1 MSIIYFYNILKKKG
15 ADFVHF
21 DDHVRKRIYSTLEKE
36 IKFNDLDQNEIFNDL
51 RYYFDK
57 EIIVWGTGRY
67 AQEVIEKSFLFKK
80 SKVAFYVDK
89 FFSEKT
95 NKFIKE
101 KVLNPKHILDSNL
114 PIFIASSTY
123 WHDIYTQI
131 VEMGVNKKRIIN
143 TLIL

>member
-1 MSIIYFYNILKKKG
+1 M
-15 ADFVHF
+15 
-21 DDHVRKRIYSTLEKE
+21 E
-36 IKFNDLDQNEIFNDL
+36 QNEIFNDL

-101 KVLNPKHILDSNL
+101 KVLNPKHILESNL

-131 VEMGVNKKRIIN
+131 VKMGVNKKRIIN